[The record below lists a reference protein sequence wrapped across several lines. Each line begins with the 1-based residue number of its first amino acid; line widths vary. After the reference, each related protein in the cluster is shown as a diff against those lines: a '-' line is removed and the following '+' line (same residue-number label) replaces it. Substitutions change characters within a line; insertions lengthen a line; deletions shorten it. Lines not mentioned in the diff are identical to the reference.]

1 MSYKI
6 LIVNNDDGNVVVD
19 EKEARAI
26 VGAVTYGEQS
36 QALGL
41 TDCTGLDLVCTIHAA
56 EKTIDTITKENPD
69 VAMLLALLGTDVEE

>member
-26 VGAVTYGEQS
+26 VGAVSYGDKT

-41 TDCTGLDLVCTIHAA
+41 TDCNALDLVCTTHIA
-56 EKTIDTITKENPD
+56 KDVIDTLTKKNPD
-69 VAMLLALLGTDVEE
+69 VAMLLALLETGEK